1 MQTEA
6 LSGSS
11 KILTYS
17 EDINVFGEKNDPSSQ
32 RSKVKMHIGLCDWC
46 KEWGNLVHTKNYFG
60 DEISICR
67 SCLNS
72 PGRTKKGAI

>member
-11 KILTYS
+11 KVPTYS

-46 KEWGNLVHTKNYFG
+46 KEWDDLVHTRNFFG
-60 DEISICR
+60 DDVKVCR
-67 SCLNS
+67 NCLNN
-72 PGRTKKGAI
+72 PAGPNKGAN